1 MIALRSLATVVSL
14 VLATA
19 SVGAFVVGCS
29 GGASAKSAS
38 VKPGP
43 MPEDETWTGVY
54 YHPVFGYLH
63 MQEEG
68 AAVVGRWKRTDHS
81 KWGELS
87 GTRTG
92 NVLHFAWKE
101 HQVGMVGAS
110 ATTHG
115 KGFFVYKVNDEKI
128 GVLTGRY
135 GLGDEESEGDWN
147 CVKQLRMP
155 PDIKSIGGD
164 SEGVA
169 PGQL

>member
-1 MIALRSLATVVSL
+1 MTSLRSVATVLSFALATVSIG
-14 VLATA
+14 T
-19 SVGAFVVGCS
+19 FVVGCKNS
-29 GGASAKSAS
+29 QETKAAS
-38 VKPGP
+38 VRPGP
-43 MPEDETWTGVY
+43 MPEDETWSGVY
-54 YHPVFGYLH
+54 FHPVFGYLH

-92 NVLHFAWKE
+92 NVLHFTWKE

-115 KGFFVYKVNDEKI
+115 KGYFVYKVNEEKI
-128 GVLTGRY
+128 GVLTGQY
-135 GLGDEESEGDWN
+135 GLGDDETGGDWN
-147 CVKQLRMP
+147 GVKQLRMP

-164 SEGVA
+164 SEGVS